1 MGRRAIVLL
10 VALILAG
17 LAAWAVWNFLQNVAD
32 EAAAGQEIVT
42 VFVAGSNGIAEGAE
56 GDILVSGYDSD
67 GRCQDADVLLA
78 DAANCTIKKDTDQR
92 EDVPDDVIDS
102 EEKLRQVLNGKL
114 AAGPLS
120 AGSLLTAAQW
130 VEVTVD
136 VIPLSEQIPSGK
148 QAITISTSN
157 VQGINGFVEAG
168 DRINMIISLDIEF
181 EQIPVDFEGV
191 TLPDAGTGAD
201 GGTTTDPAASETVVI
216 TYTRYV
222 LQGLPVLAA
231 GREVRPDQDA
241 SPTVDAGEDTTT
253 EGDATAEQP
262 AEDTGNSTV
271 FTLEVTP
278 DQAERIVYA
287 FQNGSIWLTLV
298 PTDFVEV
305 ETDGVVID
313 NLFGGDLIE
322 EIFGGL
328 ETTTP

>member
-17 LAAWAVWNFLQNVAD
+17 LAAWAVWNFLQNVQAEAEAD
-32 EAAAGQEIVT
+32 RVEVS
-42 VFVAGSNGIAEGAE
+42 VFIAGSDGIAEGAD

-67 GRCQDADVLLA
+67 SRCQDPDVLLA
-78 DAANCTIKKDTDQR
+78 DAANCTIKQDTDEI
-92 EDVPDDVIDS
+92 EDVPVDALDS
-102 EEKLRQVLNGKL
+102 EEKLRQVLGGRV
-114 AAGPLS
+114 AAGPIS
-120 AGSLLTAAQW
+120 AGSILTAAQW
-130 VEVTVD
+130 VDVTVD

-157 VQGINGFVEAG
+157 VQGVNGFVEAG
-168 DRINMIISLDIEF
+168 DRINMIITLDIEF

-191 TLPDAGTGAD
+191 TLPDAGTGD
-201 GGTTTDPAASETVVI
+201 EGTTAEPAESETVVV

-222 LQGLPVLAA
+222 LQGLPVLAT
-231 GREVRPDQDA
+231 GREVRPDEEA
-241 SPTVDAGEDTTT
+241 PPTVDAGTDDTT
-253 EGDATAEQP
+253 EGEP
-262 AEDTGNSTV
+262 APEEDPVNSTV

-287 FQNGSIWLTLV
+287 FENGSIWLTLV
-298 PTDFVEV
+298 PTDFVQV

-322 EIFGGL
+322 EIFGDL